1 MTATDQ
7 CKCAT
12 IAACTSC
19 RRPFDS
25 YSSSVIAIVVNAA
38 GGTAERNNRISEARA
53 AAYDRAALKSKNAM
67 QAAADA
73 IAAVDQPV
81 DDEQISDTDT
91 DDEMQ
96 GRCDIYSCSHI
107 TDICF

>member
-1 MTATDQ
+1 M
-7 CKCAT
+7 
-12 IAACTSC
+12 IA
-19 RRPFDS
+19 
-25 YSSSVIAIVVNAA
+25 SVIADVVNAA

-53 AAYDRAALKSKNAM
+53 AAYDRAALNSKNAM

-96 GRCDIYSCSHI
+96 GRSDICNCSHVA
-107 TDICF
+107 DSCF